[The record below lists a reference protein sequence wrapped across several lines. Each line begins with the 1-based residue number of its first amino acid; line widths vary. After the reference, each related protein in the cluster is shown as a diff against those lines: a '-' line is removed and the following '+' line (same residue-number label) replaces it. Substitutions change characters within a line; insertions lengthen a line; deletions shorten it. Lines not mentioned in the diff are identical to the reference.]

1 MIFVDHMST
10 FLHFEHQLGFSAVE
24 SIRAKQNFEQFA
36 LDSGVGVQKYLADNG
51 AFKAKDFVQQI
62 HEHEQSIHYCG
73 VNAHHK
79 NGVAE
84 RSIHTVSDTARAMIL
99 HSAAHWKNGI
109 DASANGSG
117 LRMLC
122 LQPSS

>member
-10 FLHFEHQLGFSAVE
+10 FLHFEHQLGFSAVA

-122 LQPSS
+122 LQPSP